1 MPLVLWT
8 TLRRLGKE
16 MNSGSEEGKMALALS
31 GMMWLRCSVVNS
43 YDIQLLSSTVST
55 ERGVKGTDEGEQGSK
70 GSVNLVVVGLVKIT
84 RHASNLDEYESL
96 EWKEL

>member
-1 MPLVLWT
+1 
-8 TLRRLGKE
+8 
-16 MNSGSEEGKMALALS
+16 
-31 GMMWLRCSVVNS
+31 VVNS

>member
-1 MPLVLWT
+1 M
-8 TLRRLGKE
+8 
-16 MNSGSEEGKMALALS
+16 
-31 GMMWLRCSVVNS
+31 VNS